1 MTRSRSKSPVGQK
14 FDMKMMKPKELVQK
28 FEESSLREQVLIG
41 VTGAVAVV
49 FALQFLIMD
58 PLISETEKVK
68 RRVVSL
74 SNTQMTL
81 QKKLTDEPKE
91 KSELRE
97 KKKEFLVQRQRV
109 AELDRQ
115 LSDLSSLLVAPDVMP
130 NLLRS
135 LVATSDMKMVAFENM
150 APQPLLAP
158 EKSSAP
164 IFDYNSNS
172 SSQVGKPLQLFRHG
186 MSLQLRG
193 SFSSS
198 LKYLKSVESQPWG
211 VVWNSLDYEVDSYP
225 NGNLTIK
232 IETLSTDQ
240 HWLGV

>member
-1 MTRSRSKSPVGQK
+1 
-14 FDMKMMKPKELVQK
+14 MMKPKELVQK

-41 VTGAVAVV
+41 LAGAVTVV
-49 FALQFLIMD
+49 FALQFLIID
-58 PLISETEKVK
+58 SLINETEKVE

-74 SNTQMTL
+74 SNTQMSL
-81 QKKLTDEPKE
+81 QKKLTYEPKE
-91 KSELRE
+91 KIELRQ

-130 NLLRS
+130 SLLQS

-150 APQPLLAP
+150 VPQPLLAP
-158 EKSSAP
+158 EKSSSLNS
-164 IFDYNSNS
+164 DSNSNS
-172 SSQVGKPLQLFRHG
+172 TSQVGKPLQLFRHG
-186 MSLQLRG
+186 MSIQLRG

-211 VVWNSLDYEVDSYP
+211 FVWNSLDYEVDSYP
-225 NGNLTIK
+225 SGNLTIK